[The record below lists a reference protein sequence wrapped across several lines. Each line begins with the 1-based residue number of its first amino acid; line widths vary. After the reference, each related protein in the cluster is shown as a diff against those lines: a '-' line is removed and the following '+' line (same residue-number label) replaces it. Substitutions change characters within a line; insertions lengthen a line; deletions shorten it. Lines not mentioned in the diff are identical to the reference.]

1 MSDWNKLV
9 SFSNSKQAN
18 AILFLLVCVI
28 LVIVLFRSSNT
39 HYTGGQRGG
48 CKFTW
53 FLTILSV
60 AVTVFCVYILSV
72 VFIPKK

>member
-28 LVIVLFRSSNT
+28 LVIVLFRQPSNN
-39 HYTGGQRGG
+39 YIGGQRDGKG
-48 CKFTW
+48 IFMMIPT
-53 FLTILSV
+53 LVLVGISGYILYLIILS
-60 AVTVFCVYILSV
+60 FNM
-72 VFIPKK
+72 

>member
-1 MSDWNKLV
+1 MSDWNKFV
-9 SFSNSKQAN
+9 SFTSSKEAN

-28 LVIVLFRSSNT
+28 LIMVFFRSSNT

-53 FLTILSV
+53 FLTILSA
-60 AVTVFCVYILSV
+60 AVTVFCIYALFV